1 MHDADGFDRVSAV
14 FAQTRFDGLGIG
26 AVRSGERLLLRIE
39 PPAGKERWEGEI
51 RFDTPRHRE
60 IFHLEQNFLRLNELP
75 EWFTVEREANYLLK
89 HAGGKR
95 IEAKGEA
102 LAKGMRMT
110 EGDWVVEKAGMGPAR
125 Q

>member
-1 MHDADGFDRVSAV
+1 MTPPGPEAHTTPTPINLINTKGIPHD
-14 FAQTRFDGLGIG
+14 
-26 AVRSGERLLLRIE
+26 LLRIE

-110 EGDWVVEKAGMGPAR
+110 EGDWVVEKAGMVPAR